1 MYMYA
6 HTSKLTRVQNVNMAN
21 GYVVTIKVP
30 TRYYPAPWPED
41 WAVLCW
47 QQIGQRGTVTE
58 ATGFKAEDDI
68 QRLRGAMKGAGKR
81 HSGITLCYLLLLW
94 LLLFPENEEIII
106 DLSFWLNLGIF
117 SSSLSL
123 LISPTSS
130 FQEDY
135 NLRLNDS
142 LNLRIEWWETIQEL
156 TLTLNMRM
164 EYTWWETI

>member
-1 MYMYA
+1 M
-6 HTSKLTRVQNVNMAN
+6 
-21 GYVVTIKVP
+21 
-30 TRYYPAPWPED
+30 
-41 WAVLCW
+41 LCW

-58 ATGFKAEDDI
+58 ATGFKVEDDI

-81 HSGITLCYLLLLW
+81 HSGISLRYLLLLW
-94 LLLFPENEEIII
+94 LWLFPEKEEIII

-142 LNLRIEWWETIQEL
+142 
-156 TLTLNMRM
+156 
-164 EYTWWETI
+164 